1 MAQKSEI
8 TEQDL
13 IQIRERLKSQKD
25 WAQVANFD
33 IKAMSHGSSDYTP
46 EQKLEAVT
54 VYLSTGSVKK
64 TAQIC
69 RIPEGTIT
77 AWKSRTAWWDDCV
90 YKLRQTLQDE
100 LEASLTGLIN
110 RSVLILE
117 DRLDNGDWILD
128 KGKRVR
134 RPITAKEASSILA
147 VLYDKRAHLR
157 GDPTSRV
164 EHKSEE
170 ATMNR
175 LLQRMEDTAN
185 KMKGNIINIVP
196 ESVQITKDIV
206 NSSE

>member
-1 MAQKSEI
+1 MAIKKDI
-8 TEQDL
+8 TQDDL
-13 IQIRERLKSQKD
+13 EQIRDRLKSQKD

-54 VYLSTGSVKK
+54 VYLSTGSVRK
-64 TAQIC
+64 TSQIC
-69 RIPEGTIT
+69 KIPEGTVT
-77 AWKSRTAWWDDCV
+77 AWKSRSPWWEDCV
-90 YKLRQTLQDE
+90 YKLRQTMTDE

-117 DRLDNGDWILD
+117 DRLDNGDWVME

-134 RPITAKEASSILA
+134 KPISAREASSILA
-147 VLYDKRAHLR
+147 TLYDKRTHVR

-175 LLQRMEDTAN
+175 LLQRFEDMAVQ
-185 KMKGNIINIVP
+185 MKGNIINITP
-196 ESVQITKDIV
+196 TEDKELELLQ
-206 NSSE
+206 